1 MISSRTVILPFVLA
15 LAIALFVLPRKKLLG
30 PFFLAAVFV
39 PLAQGFDI
47 AGLNITI
54 PRFLVFTVWIRF
66 LVRRELA
73 FKQWNA
79 MDTAVVVW
87 CSIGAV
93 AYVLLW
99 GTFDAFINRMGQIVN
114 YAGTYF
120 LVRLSVSDA
129 TDLARLTNYMRLAV
143 VVLGVF
149 IIEEALSGRN
159 LFSALGAYGTMV
171 RDGVVR
177 CRGPFGHSINTGLF
191 GASMV
196 PIFLGS
202 IVARDRTIQNL
213 VALTFGLLIVILSGS
228 STPVGGLAAGV
239 VAWVVWPWRRNIRMV
254 TWGAAAAA
262 ALAFML
268 VGSLWQLF
276 TYASVYEAST
286 GVHRYELFNAFI
298 TRIDE
303 WWLFGTRD
311 NAQWG
316 LGLDDVANNYVSI
329 GINGGLFTLLA
340 FLLLLWCGFK
350 SLGAA
355 MRLSGNNRARVF
367 LWSLGASLLV
377 HIVGFFGISYWDQIV
392 ILFAL
397 LLGLI
402 SAASSAVFSQT
413 ELRQGTSRILPTQL

>member
-15 LAIALFVLPRKKLLG
+15 LAVALFVLPRRKLLG

-54 PRFLVFTVWIRF
+54 PRFLIFTVWIR
-66 LVRRELA
+66 LLLRRELT
-73 FKQWNA
+73 FKGWNA
-79 MDTAVVVW
+79 MDTALLVW
-87 CSIGAV
+87 CGIGAV
-93 AYVLLW
+93 AYTLLW
-99 GTFDAFINRMGQIVN
+99 GTFDSFINRMGHIVN

-120 LVRLSVSDA
+120 LVRQGVRNA

-159 LFSALGAYGTMV
+159 LFTALGAYGTMV

-213 VALTFGLLIVILSGS
+213 VALTMGVLIVILSGS
-228 STPVGGLAAGV
+228 STPVGALAAGLA
-239 VAWVVWPWRRNIRMV
+239 AWVVWPWRRNVRMV

-262 ALAFML
+262 AL
-268 VGSLWQLF
+268 VVTSIGSLWQLF
-276 TYASVYEAST
+276 SYASVYERSSAE
-286 GVHRYELFNAFI
+286 HRYELFNAFI

-303 WWLFGTRD
+303 WWLVGTRD

-316 LGLDDVANNYVSI
+316 VGTDDVANNYVSI
-329 GINGGLFTLLA
+329 GINGGLFALLA
-340 FLLLLWCGFK
+340 FLFLLWCGFK
-350 SLGAA
+350 SLGTA

-367 LWSLGASLLV
+367 LWSLGASLLA
-377 HIVGFFGISYWDQIV
+377 HMVGFFGISYWDQIV
-392 ILFAL
+392 IIFAL

-402 SAASSAVFSQT
+402 SSSSAILSRRGA
-413 ELRQGTSRILPTQL
+413 ELV